1 MWNNTWSVRRR
12 KRSIGSSAEMN
23 ARATIC
29 ENLGKAM
36 YDLAA
41 ELFPICR
48 SATGPGV
55 RETLSRLQQIVPL
68 EIREVA
74 SGTPVFDWT
83 VPREWCI
90 RDAYVK
96 DQDGHRV
103 IDFRASNLHVVNGSA
118 PVRATMSWHELKPH
132 VHTLPEHPMWIPYR
146 TSFHT
151 DDWGFCVSFDDFKRL
166 DNLGDRRY
174 EVCVESTLKD
184 GSLTFGELLLPG
196 ESDDEVLVSTHIC
209 HPSLANDNLSG
220 ITVATYF
227 ARSMQQQVRRY
238 SYRFLF
244 IPATIGAITWL
255 SLNEANVRRI
265 RHGWVMS
272 VVGDPGA
279 FTYKRTRRG
288 NAEIDRAFTH
298 VLRQSG
304 ESFAVHDFEPF
315 GYDQRQFCSPG
326 FNLPIGCLMRS
337 PNGCFPEYHTSGDNL
352 DLIKPESLAGA
363 LDLCL
368 AVSDVVEGNR
378 VYRNLN
384 PRCEPR
390 LGPRGLYQAFG
401 SHSDRQLLQKAV
413 LWVLNLSDGEH
424 SLLEIADRSAIRF
437 ELIREAADLLL
448 QHNLLAE
455 SIAVSSSP
463 TSKPF
468 ETSRSCHEYC
478 VL

>member
-1 MWNNTWSVRRR
+1 
-12 KRSIGSSAEMN
+12 MN
-23 ARATIC
+23 APETTREAV
-29 ENLGKAM
+29 GQSM
-36 YDLAA
+36 YDLAV

-48 SATGPGV
+48 SVTGPGV
-55 RETLSRLQQIVPL
+55 RETLTRLQRIVPL

-74 SGTPVFDWT
+74 TGTPVFDWT

-90 RDAYVK
+90 RDAYVQ
-96 DQDGHRV
+96 DQHGHRV
-103 IDFRASNLHVVNGSA
+103 IDFRKSNLHVVNGSV
-118 PVRATMSWHELKPH
+118 PVRATMSWQELKPRL
-132 VHTLPEHPMWIPYR
+132 HTLPEHPGWIPYR
-146 TSFHT
+146 TCFHAE
-151 DDWGFCVSFDDFKRL
+151 DWGFCLSHDDFQKL
-166 DNLGDRRY
+166 DRLGDCRY
-174 EVCVESTLKD
+174 EVCIDSTLKD
-184 GSLTFGELLLPG
+184 GSLTYGELLLPG
-196 ESDDEVLVSTHIC
+196 QLDDEVLVSTHVC

-227 ARSMQQQVRRY
+227 ARSLQRRVRRY

-244 IPATIGAITWL
+244 IPATIGAISWL
-255 SLNEANVRRI
+255 SLNESHVRRI

-272 VVGDPGA
+272 VVGDAGP
-279 FTYKRTRRG
+279 FTYKKTRRG

-298 VLRQSG
+298 VLRHTG

-337 PNGCFPEYHTSGDNL
+337 QNGCFPEYHTSGDDLNL
-352 DLIKPESLAGA
+352 IRPESLAGA
-363 LDLCL
+363 LNLCL

-401 SHSDRQLLQKAV
+401 THSDRQLLQKAV

-424 SLLEIADRSAIRF
+424 SLLDIADRSAIRF
-437 ELIREAADLLL
+437 ALIREAAELLL

-455 SIAVSSSP
+455 ACDISSLTPIPTDSP
-463 TSKPF
+463 
-468 ETSRSCHEYC
+468 RSCHEHC